1 MPEPSALKGVQ
12 GWTRL
17 LVVAVIL
24 LGLMYLL
31 QVPSPLR
38 LNTDSIVLLS
48 IGGSVADGH
57 GFLYHGE
64 ATHFPPGYPAMVA
77 LLNLLG
83 VASSWSF
90 ILLNCAFVGVSLIA
104 SYMFYRDPLHLSPS
118 LSIGLCCIVMLSF
131 VLVKHMTLPLTDVVF
146 FGLFTLALLL
156 STRVRDRAGRM
167 SWTGFCLTVLVT
179 VAAIAV
185 RTAGVAVLPAFAWVL
200 GAPLLAKG
208 EKLWKKH
215 PILLWS
221 SLCGLLILGLSCG
234 FLISKTRYFGEMKTL
249 YFQDGLFGRLLKN
262 VVAHNMEMGEI
273 GFNIPV
279 AKAPAVLKPAYCL
292 VGILMI
298 ALILRGVWL
307 RRRSFGVLEVTL
319 LAYGGLIFAWPYLD
333 ARFWLPALP
342 LIYGFVAIA
351 LVDGAKLRWFKFVA
365 VAMCVWFS
373 IAGLAAIAY
382 STRISWAGTRRF
394 ADIYGDGNLSPTYRA
409 AFLGQTNV
417 LENSEALLL
426 LRRYDSRAEKASS
439 HGGII
444 N

>member
-1 MPEPSALKGVQ
+1 MG
-12 GWTRL
+12 
-17 LVVAVIL
+17 VIL
-24 LGLMYLL
+24 LAFMYLL

-38 LNTDSIVLLS
+38 LNTDSVVLLS
-48 IGGSVADGH
+48 IGASVADGH

-77 LLNLLG
+77 FLNVLG

-104 SYMFYRDPLHLSPS
+104 SYIFYRNPLHLSPS

-146 FGLFTLALLL
+146 LGLFTLALLL
-156 STRVRDRAGRM
+156 TTLVRDGAGRM
-167 SWTGFCLTVLVT
+167 SWIWLCLAVLVT
-179 VAAIAV
+179 VVTIAV
-185 RTAGVAVLPAFAWVL
+185 RTAGVALLPAFAWVL
-200 GAPLLAKG
+200 GAPLLPRL

-221 SLCGLLILGLSCG
+221 SLCSLAIFGLSCG
-234 FLISKTRYFGEMKTL
+234 FLICKTRYFGEMKTL
-249 YFQDGLFGRLLKN
+249 YFQDGLCGRLLKN
-262 VVAHNMEMGEI
+262 LVAHNMEMGEI
-273 GFNIPV
+273 GFNVPF
-279 AKAPAVLKPAYCL
+279 AKASPLMKPAYYL

-298 ALILRGVWL
+298 ALILRGIWL

-342 LIYGFVAIA
+342 LIAGFIAIA
-351 LVDGAKLRWFKFVA
+351 LIDAGKLRCFKFVA

-394 ADIYGDGNLSPTYRA
+394 ADVYGDGNLSPTYRS

-444 N
+444 K